1 MLLKLALVTLLF
13 LLSNTSRA
21 QKNTLHLWVDTL
33 IIDETQ
39 NDVILNVKFRLDVKR
54 PPVKFYGYVAEI
66 DFGPAGYVQ
75 VVGNNGV
82 IFQNTGSRHIPDP
95 IPTVTTSWVR
105 VVALGDESQR
115 VDTNYTSLFKLRL
128 STANLPAGERAL
140 FIWDYIQ
147 LVEDSGIDSVVY
159 GQGYVERRKFVP
171 EPVFDTV
178 RITIPGHVAQSDST
192 FDLPVVFDSISRSRV
207 KHFALSFDFD
217 SSVVRLDD
225 VIKASD
231 ILDTLERDIQP
242 THGDVF
248 MRVAG
253 DGVIQGAD
261 TLFYLRFTAK
271 HRTDTLCTTLQQVG
285 FLPINDDVK
294 VDATVI
300 SLSEICV
307 QGKAEGPKE
316 VVEVPE
322 SLWDL
327 RISPNPASE
336 FVAVMLPE
344 SKGRFEIAVFDVAG
358 RLVHTAAGI
367 GKVEW
372 RPGANARGAYHIV
385 VTLGGESLQRQVII
399 R

>member
-1 MLLKLALVTLLF
+1 MLLRLALVTLLF

-39 NDVILNVKFRLDVKR
+39 NDVILNVKFWLDVKR

-66 DFGPAGYVQ
+66 DYGPSGYVQ

-128 STANLPAGERAL
+128 AAANLPAGERAL

-147 LVEDSGIDSVVY
+147 LVEDSGIDSVIY
-159 GQGYVERRKFVP
+159 GQGYVERRKNVP

-178 RITIPGHVAQSDST
+178 RIAIPGHVAQSDST
-192 FDLPVVFDSISRSRV
+192 FDLPVVFDSIAGSKV
-207 KHFALSFDFD
+207 KHFAFSFDFD

-231 ILDTLERDIQP
+231 IVDTLERDIQP

-271 HRTDTLCTTLQQVG
+271 HRTDTLCTMLQQVG

-307 QGKAEGPKE
+307 QGKAEDPVKS
-316 VVEVPE
+316 VEVSE
-322 SLWDL
+322 SLRDL
-327 RISPNPASE
+327 WIGPNPASE
-336 FVAVMLPE
+336 FVTVMLPE
-344 SKGRFEIAVFDVAG
+344 SVGRFEVAVYDVMG
-358 RLVHTAAGI
+358 RLVYSSRGI

-372 RPGANARGAYHIV
+372 RPGSNARGAYHIV
-385 VTLGGESLQRQVII
+385 VTTGTGSTQRQVII